1 MLFSFT
7 IGNYRSFSGNKTLS
21 LEPAAISEYR
31 HNIISRG
38 RYDFLTTAV
47 IYGANSSGKTN
58 LLRGLEVM
66 KRIVDKNFES
76 SSVGEIPYDPYL
88 LNTRTAEEPSFY
100 EVIFLAEGVKYRYGF
115 TADKHSVLSEWLFC
129 TEKRSE
135 KPLFIRVREG
145 IEVMRGFP
153 EGKGLEEKTRDN
165 ALFLSVADQFNGPVS
180 AQIMAW
186 FRDFNIISGL
196 GHNNYRRLIY
206 SMLEHPSTASM
217 LNDFFRSIDLGFEE
231 IRLEKRD
238 LTPEE
243 LSGEIPENM
252 INNLVSETG
261 TRRLVSL
268 RSTHRVFNDE
278 QQITGEAQFDVR
290 RRESSGTNKIVDL
303 SGPVFDTLLSGGV
316 LGVDELDASLHPLL
330 TLSLVKLFQ
339 NPEINKK
346 GAQLIFSTHDTNL
359 LSICELRRDQIY
371 FVEKDR
377 AGASDLYSLVEY
389 DRDGKVRKDRSFEKD
404 YINGRYGAIP
414 YFGEFDKLMY

>member
-1 MLFSFT
+1 V
-7 IGNYRSFSGNKTLS
+7 
-21 LEPAAISEYR
+21 P
-31 HNIISRG
+31 
-38 RYDFLTTAV
+38 
-47 IYGANSSGKTN
+47 
-58 LLRGLEVM
+58 
-66 KRIVDKNFES
+66 
-76 SSVGEIPYDPYL
+76 
-88 LNTRTAEEPSFY
+88 
-100 EVIFLAEGVKYRYGF
+100 
-115 TADKHSVLSEWLFC
+115 
-129 TEKRSE
+129 
-135 KPLFIRVREG
+135 EG

>member
-1 MLFSFT
+1 
-7 IGNYRSFSGNKTLS
+7 
-21 LEPAAISEYR
+21 
-31 HNIISRG
+31 
-38 RYDFLTTAV
+38 
-47 IYGANSSGKTN
+47 
-58 LLRGLEVM
+58 
-66 KRIVDKNFES
+66 
-76 SSVGEIPYDPYL
+76 
-88 LNTRTAEEPSFY
+88 
-100 EVIFLAEGVKYRYGF
+100 
-115 TADKHSVLSEWLFC
+115 
-129 TEKRSE
+129 
-135 KPLFIRVREG
+135 
-145 IEVMRGFP
+145 
-153 EGKGLEEKTRDN
+153 
-165 ALFLSVADQFNGPVS
+165 
-180 AQIMAW
+180 
-186 FRDFNIISGL
+186 
-196 GHNNYRRLIY
+196 
-206 SMLEHPSTASM
+206 MLEHPSTASM